1 MKNRNICIALVM
13 CGIFL
18 LSFAT
23 AMAFNDGE
31 LEVEAPYSV
40 DCGEKF
46 EVFVKWHDYPVPD
59 AIVQM
64 IDPDLRRN
72 KIIEEDRTD
81 SNGAVYFSAPPVRME
96 VKIIATKGEMS
107 GETVIEVR

>member
-1 MKNRNICIALVM
+1 MKNRNICIALAM

-31 LEVEAPYSV
+31 LEVDAPHSV
-40 DCGEKF
+40 RCGEVF
-46 EVFVKWHDYPVPD
+46 DVFVKWHDYPVPD

-64 IDPDLRRN
+64 IDPRYN
-72 KIIEEDRTD
+72 KIIEEDETD